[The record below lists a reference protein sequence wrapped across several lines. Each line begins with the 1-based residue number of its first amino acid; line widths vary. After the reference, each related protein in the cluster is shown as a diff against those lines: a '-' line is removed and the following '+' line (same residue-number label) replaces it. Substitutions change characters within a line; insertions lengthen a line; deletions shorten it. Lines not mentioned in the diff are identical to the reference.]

1 MAHGSNCAARCFFL
15 CTVLV
20 YICVCEG
27 TVTLQAFKPCH
38 MPYTP
43 FARSVESPCYSVV
56 GQLPQNVQLRKY
68 APAIDNFATVIS
80 ANVSAALQPWING
93 LEITANH
100 MFEYFTGPGN
110 SKNESLTAYLTAP
123 LMFRP
128 AGGKT
133 PDASPWF
140 VDMVLQPSVWG
151 RDSQPPGPSR
161 GFVQVLPFGELN
173 VAVCL
178 PRPTSCCSIYFCNN
192 LNRCCTNHSK
202 SHLDRPTSRRA
213 MLLSAL
219 WCPTPRLGL
228 S

>member
-1 MAHGSNCAARCFFL
+1 MPQPS
-15 CTVLV
+15 T
-20 YICVCEG
+20 
-27 TVTLQAFKPCH
+27 TLQLSSQQTSALR
-38 MPYTP
+38 Y
-43 FARSVESPCYSVV
+43 SPGS
-56 GQLPQNVQLRKY
+56 
-68 APAIDNFATVIS
+68 
-80 ANVSAALQPWING
+80 
-93 LEITANH
+93 TASKSRQ
-100 MFEYFTGPGN
+100 MFEYFTGLGN

-140 VDMVLQPSVWG
+140 VDMALQPSVWG

-178 PRPTSCCSIYFCNN
+178 LRPTSCCSIYFCNN

-202 SHLDRPTSRRA
+202 SHLGRPTSRRA

>member
-1 MAHGSNCAARCFFL
+1 MSVPARYNAMAHGSNCSARCFFL
-15 CTVLV
+15 FTVLV
-20 YICVCEG
+20 YICGCEA
-27 TVTLQAFKPCH
+27 TATLQAFKPCH

-43 FARSVESPCYSVV
+43 FTRSVESPCYSVV

-100 MFEYFTGPGN
+100 MFEYFTGAGN

-128 AGGKT
+128 AGGDT

-140 VDMVLQPSVWG
+140 VDMALQPSVWG
-151 RDSQPPGPSR
+151 RDSQPPGPAR

-178 PRPTSCCSIYFCNN
+178 PRPTSCLQYIY
-192 LNRCCTNHSK
+192 L
-202 SHLDRPTSRRA
+202 
-213 MLLSAL
+213 
-219 WCPTPRLGL
+219 
-228 S
+228 